1 MSQDQLQIFHAAFKP
16 RLKSPKNTRER
27 ELDKMLV
34 RESKNLDSVRGRIV
48 RMQKDENIGN
58 LDLDSRQMMLL
69 QKIRADSKAANQGD
83 GYNSQG
89 ANTNIDNEKNLK
101 AEQQRIRKF
110 VKEFMTSAEL
120 KLE

>member
-1 MSQDQLQIFHAAFKP
+1 
-16 RLKSPKNTRER
+16 
-27 ELDKMLV
+27 
-34 RESKNLDSVRGRIV
+34 
-48 RMQKDENIGN
+48 MQKDEDIGN
-58 LDLDSRQMMLL
+58 LDPASRQMTLL
-69 QKIRADSKAANQGD
+69 QKIRADSKTANQGD

-89 ANTNIDNEKNLK
+89 ANIDMEKNLK